1 MYFDSKSN
9 LSILDSRNHWHKL
22 EENTLRAECV

>member
-9 LSILDSRNHWHKL
+9 LSILDSGNPWHKL